1 MKVRDATSADGRA
14 VAALLSELGY
24 PSDGEQVLSRLERLI
39 ASDQAGVF
47 VVEDCGAV
55 VALLAFH
62 WIELLERAQPTCRI
76 TALVT
81 SAAYRRRGAATAL
94 LRALRHLAQE
104 RGCERL
110 EVTTKPEREEAF
122 AFYRD
127 HGFEERPR
135 RLVSYLG

>member
-1 MKVRDATSADGRA
+1 MTSADASA
-14 VAALLSELGY
+14 VTALLSELGY
-24 PSDGEQVLSRLERLI
+24 PSDDEQVSFRLERLI
-39 ASDQAGVF
+39 HSEQAGVL
-47 VVEDCGAV
+47 VAEEAGAI

-62 WIELLERAQPTCRI
+62 LIELLERAQPTCRI

-81 SAAYRRRGAATAL
+81 TGAHRRMGAATAL
-94 LRALRHLAQE
+94 LRAVRHLAKE

-110 EVTTKPEREEAF
+110 EVTTKPEREDAL

>member
-1 MKVRDATSADGRA
+1 VKIRDATSADAPA

-24 PSDGEQVLSRLERLI
+24 PSDGGQVSSRLERLI
-39 ASDQAGVF
+39 ESDHAGVF
-47 VVEDCGAV
+47 VVEDGEEV

-62 WIELLERAQPTCRI
+62 LIELLERAQQTCRI
-76 TALVT
+76 TALIT
-81 SAAYRRRGAATAL
+81 IDAYRRRGAATAL
-94 LRALRHLAQE
+94 LNALRDRAQE

-110 EVTTKPEREEAF
+110 EVTTKPEREEAL